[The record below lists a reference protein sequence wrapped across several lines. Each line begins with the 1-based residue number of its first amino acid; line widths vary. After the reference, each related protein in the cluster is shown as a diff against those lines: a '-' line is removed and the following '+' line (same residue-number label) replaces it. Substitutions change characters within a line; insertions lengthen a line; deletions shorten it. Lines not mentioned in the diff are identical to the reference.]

1 MKKTLITAAALV
13 ACAGAQVFAQNVKQS
28 TITFALTQQKQV
40 SVSTSSTANNGT
52 WETPPTVYKTQK
64 ASIKTQNI
72 LQAISRVIHGTPSYY
87 SSKAQLVLVQGEL
100 SGFFNISDS
109 FDGASVP
116 TTESGVYQI
125 GLIDDFSGFDSTL
138 SGIVPRP
145 ATGRHFEPNPET
157 GGYPPGH
164 HQPWGQ
170 IFVQDPGKSP
180 LLCENVTFF
189 FAITVQECYDCFYLN
204 SFISDATF
212 KFSAAT
218 SGGPPCCDVPQNLTG
233 SGKDSYYMTLS
244 FDNTLNNP
252 YLNDG
257 EVSGST
263 SEAWVGGWGQ
273 SINSGAA
280 DYNPYKGV
288 AGLNPFPPSAGIDGL
303 AADFLPYSSSIRSQ
317 IGTFNPYVLRFALNG
332 ILTYNWKLQFVDK
345 QNDVVPNFIGT
356 ASFPCSGYGFV
367 ALYCSLFT
375 GSMTIAEK
383 AVKASSCC
391 LDMPYQES
399 WYGVGWDQM
408 GNSAD
413 RATSIN
419 TPIDLSYHAFWDEE
433 YEPGEQWGTN
443 PPSPTGDIP

>member
-13 ACAGAQVFAQNVKQS
+13 AFAGTQLFAQNVKQS

-52 WETPPTVYKTQK
+52 WDTPPTIYKTQK
-64 ASIKTQNI
+64 ASVKTLNI

-100 SGFFNISDS
+100 SGFFNISES
-109 FDGASVP
+109 FDVSVP
-116 TTESGVYQI
+116 TGENGYQM
-125 GLIDDFSGFDSTL
+125 GLINDNSGFDSTL

-145 ATGRHFEPNPET
+145 ATGRHFEANPDT
-157 GGYPPGH
+157 GGWPPGH

-212 KFSAAT
+212 KFSNAT

-233 SGKDSYYMTLS
+233 NGKDSYYMTLS

-252 YLNDG
+252 YLDDG
-257 EVSGST
+257 SVSGNT
-263 SEAWVGGWGQ
+263 SPAWVGGWGTP
-273 SINSGAA
+273 GT
-280 DYNPYKGV
+280 NPNFGV
-288 AGLNPFPPSAGIDGL
+288 VGLNPFPPSAGVDGL
-303 AADFLPYSSSIRSQ
+303 TADFLPYVASIRSQ

-332 ILTYNWKLQFVDK
+332 ILTYTWKLQFVDK
-345 QNDVVPNFIGT
+345 QNDVVPNFIGS
-356 ASFPCSGYGFV
+356 AQFPCNGYGFV

-375 GSMTIAEK
+375 GTMTIAEK

-391 LDMPYQES
+391 LDMPYFES
-399 WYGVGWDQM
+399 WFGTGWDQI
-408 GNSAD
+408 GNSSD
-413 RATSIN
+413 RATPVN
-419 TPIDLSYHAFWDEE
+419 TPIDLSYHAFWDVG
-433 YEPGEQWGTN
+433 YVPGEQWIDAPR
-443 PPSPTGDIP
+443 PPSPTGEIYTNQ